1 MTDDR
6 PAAGHG
12 GATNDD
18 DARLKAIAALVGL
31 RGGVGVEYV
40 SELLAEVTPDRFT
53 VPAEADAA
61 EIGLSVL
68 QQVSEPLNALVN
80 GFILAFEVVADA
92 YDETDPETST
102 EEILQ
107 ALALRIAS
115 GAD

>member
-1 MTDDR
+1 MTDDD
-6 PAAGHG
+6 
-12 GATNDD
+12 T
-18 DARLKAIAALVGL
+18 RLKAIAALVGL
-31 RGGVGVEYV
+31 RSGIGEEYV
-40 SELLAEVTPDRFT
+40 SELLGEVTPDRFT
-53 VPAEADAA
+53 VPAEGNAA

-92 YDETDPETST
+92 YEETAPETSV

-115 GAD
+115 EPG